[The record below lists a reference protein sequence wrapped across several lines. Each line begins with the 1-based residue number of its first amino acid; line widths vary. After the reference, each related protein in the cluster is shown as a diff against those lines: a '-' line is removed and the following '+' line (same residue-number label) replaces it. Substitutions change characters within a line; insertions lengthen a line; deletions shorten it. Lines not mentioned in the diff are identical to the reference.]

1 MTLKQALH
9 TPEGWKYY
17 QGEIQTDKERIKT
30 LQRMGYILTK
40 QAWYQQK
47 RRFLEGKAVRPS
59 TKEKILKNFMKVTWK
74 KH

>member
-1 MTLKQALH
+1 MTFKQALH

-17 QGEIQTDKERIKT
+17 QGEIQTDCERIKT

-47 RRFLEGKAVRPS
+47 KRFLDGKAVRPS
-59 TKEKILKNFMKVTWK
+59 TKERILKNFRKVK
-74 KH
+74 K